1 MPTMTVDTET
11 EDEVFETEEELPD
24 RTITETSL
32 KQPQCCE
39 IFDRFCFGCRDIAIM
54 NAHQGYRERLRQL
67 MVVPAPGEDPGEKEG
82 MVWKRHPLI
91 PDDVVDLV
99 SNTED
104 DREGLGDSDVDH

>member
-11 EDEVFETEEELPD
+11 EDEVC
-24 RTITETSL
+24 L

-54 NAHQGYRERLRQL
+54 KAHQAYRERLRRL
-67 MVVPAPGEDPGEKEG
+67 MVVPAPGVDPGEKEG
-82 MVWKRHPLI
+82 MMWKRYPRI

-99 SNTED
+99 SDTD
-104 DREGLGDSDVDH
+104 DD

>member
-11 EDEVFETEEELPD
+11 EDEVC
-24 RTITETSL
+24 L

-54 NAHQGYRERLRQL
+54 KAHQAYRERLRRL
-67 MVVPAPGEDPGEKEG
+67 MVVPAPGVDQKES
-82 MVWKRHPLI
+82 MIWKRYPLI

-99 SNTED
+99 SDTD
-104 DREGLGDSDVDH
+104 DD

>member
-32 KQPQCCE
+32 KEPQCCE

-54 NAHQGYRERLRQL
+54 KAHQAYRERLRRL
-67 MVVPAPGEDPGEKEG
+67 MVVPAPGVDQKES
-82 MVWKRHPLI
+82 MIWKRHSGVSME
-91 PDDVVDLV
+91 VVDLV
-99 SNTED
+99 SDTD
-104 DREGLGDSDVDH
+104 DY

>member
-54 NAHQGYRERLRQL
+54 NAHQAYRERLRQL
-67 MVVPAPGEDPGEKEG
+67 MVVPAPGEKEG
-82 MVWKRHPLI
+82 IMWKRHPLI
-91 PDDVVDLV
+91 PDEVVDLV
-99 SNTED
+99 SDTD
-104 DREGLGDSDVDH
+104 DD

>member
-32 KQPQCCE
+32 KEPQCCE

-54 NAHQGYRERLRQL
+54 KAHQDYRERLRRL
-67 MVVPAPGEDPGEKEG
+67 MVVPAPGVDQKEG
-82 MVWKRHPLI
+82 MIWKRHSGVSME
-91 PDDVVDLV
+91 VVDLV
-99 SNTED
+99 SDTD
-104 DREGLGDSDVDH
+104 DY

>member
-54 NAHQGYRERLRQL
+54 KAHQAYRERLRQL
-67 MVVPAPGEDPGEKEG
+67 MVVPAPGVDQKESTG
-82 MVWKRHPLI
+82 WKRHSGVSME
-91 PDDVVDLV
+91 VVDLV
-99 SNTED
+99 SDTD
-104 DREGLGDSDVDH
+104 DD

>member
-32 KQPQCCE
+32 KEPQCCE

-54 NAHQGYRERLRQL
+54 KAHQAYRERLRRL
-67 MVVPAPGEDPGEKEG
+67 MVVPAPGVDQKES
-82 MVWKRHPLI
+82 MTWKRHSGVSME
-91 PDDVVDLV
+91 VVDLV
-99 SNTED
+99 SDTD
-104 DREGLGDSDVDH
+104 DD

>member
-54 NAHQGYRERLRQL
+54 KAHQAYRERLRRL
-67 MVVPAPGEDPGEKEG
+67 MVVPAPGVDQKESTG
-82 MVWKRHPLI
+82 WKRHSGVSME
-91 PDDVVDLV
+91 VVDLV
-99 SNTED
+99 SDAD
-104 DREGLGDSDVDH
+104 DD